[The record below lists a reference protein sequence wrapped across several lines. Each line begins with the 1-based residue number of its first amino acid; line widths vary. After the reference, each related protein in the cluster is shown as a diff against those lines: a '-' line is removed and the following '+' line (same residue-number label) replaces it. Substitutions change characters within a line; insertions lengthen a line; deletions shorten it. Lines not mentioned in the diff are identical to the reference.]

1 MEKIYYD
8 TIKETLYHEILE
20 NGLNVYLLKKQGF
33 SKTYG
38 LFSTQFGSIDTS
50 FVPLNETNMIKVE
63 DGVAH
68 FLEHKMFEMQD
79 GDASDKFSMLG
90 ASTNAF
96 TSSSRTAYLFSTATN
111 IDECVELLLDFVQ
124 DIYLTNETVEKEKG
138 IITQEISM
146 YDDDADWRSYFG
158 SIANLYQKHPVA
170 IDIAGTSETVNKT
183 TKQMLEKCYR
193 TFYHPSNMMLFV
205 VGNLEPEKMMTVIK
219 NNQSKKHF
227 EKPQPIIRNK
237 IIEPSGVEKAF
248 EVLKMEVTIPKLMI
262 GIKVNDI
269 LVDPHQK
276 IKREIAMNI
285 LLDILFS
292 KSSPIY
298 EELLEKGWINNS
310 FGAGFTQERD
320 YCFIQIGGDSNCVEE
335 LRHYLENLLDHIEQF
350 HIDEN
355 VFERI
360 KRKTIGHFIN
370 SFNSPES
377 IANMFSRYYFEGIFS
392 FEIIDVVSNMTLDD
406 VNEIKKYLTSP
417 NRTVF
422 VVEAKS

>member
-8 TIKETLYHEILE
+8 TIKETLYHEVLE

-219 NNQSKKHF
+219 NNQSKKYF

-237 IIEPSGVEKAF
+237 IIEPSEVEKAF

-335 LRHYLENLLDHIEQF
+335 LRHYLENLLNHIEQF

-360 KRKTIGHFIN
+360 KRKTIGYFIN

>member
-1 MEKIYYD
+1 
-8 TIKETLYHEILE
+8 
-20 NGLNVYLLKKQGF
+20 
-33 SKTYG
+33 
-38 LFSTQFGSIDTS
+38 
-50 FVPLNETNMIKVE
+50 
-63 DGVAH
+63 
-68 FLEHKMFEMQD
+68 
-79 GDASDKFSMLG
+79 
-90 ASTNAF
+90 
-96 TSSSRTAYLFSTATN
+96 
-111 IDECVELLLDFVQ
+111 
-124 DIYLTNETVEKEKG
+124 
-138 IITQEISM
+138 M

-219 NNQSKKHF
+219 NNQSKKYF

-237 IIEPSGVEKAF
+237 IIEPSEVEKAF

-335 LRHYLENLLDHIEQF
+335 LRHYLENLLNHIEQF

-360 KRKTIGHFIN
+360 KRKTIGYFIN